1 MPYGTTISRAREWM
15 KWNRMRLHL
24 IPFRSSRG
32 DVAIE
37 QRPQRPACKPAAAA
51 KTPEEYDKAKKA
63 AREPE
68 QHPIMECG

>member
-1 MPYGTTISRAREWM
+1 MGP
-15 KWNRMRLHL
+15 
-24 IPFRSSRG
+24 RSSRG

-37 QRPQRPACKPAAAA
+37 QRLQHPGCKPAAAA